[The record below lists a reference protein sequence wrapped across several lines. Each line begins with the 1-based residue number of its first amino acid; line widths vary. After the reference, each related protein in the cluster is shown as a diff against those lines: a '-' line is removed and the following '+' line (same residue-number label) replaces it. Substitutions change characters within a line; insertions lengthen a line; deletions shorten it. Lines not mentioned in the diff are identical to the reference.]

1 MFNRSKKDMSHFDW
15 ILFLVTLIL
24 CVFGFI
30 VVFSATVSRGGQW
43 HALKSQ
49 FAATALGV
57 ALIVLLQYID
67 VDYMKKLAMPI
78 YGIAVLLLIA
88 TMLFGVGEDAW
99 GARSWLKLG
108 PVTFQPAE
116 FTKIAVMIAFA
127 MLLERYQYRLNKI
140 TTLLILAVAMGIPVV
155 LILRQPDFGTA
166 AVFIFFLALMIF
178 YAGLH
183 WGYIVAA
190 LVLVAVAT
198 PIVYQHL
205 SPMQQDR
212 ILNFLNPMRDVM
224 KSGYQ
229 TYQGLIAIGS
239 GKLFGKG
246 FLHGTQTQYGF
257 IPERDTDYIFAVLA
271 EEFGLVGAGV
281 LIFLYAVMLL
291 RILLISK
298 RAKDMFSR
306 TLCVGVAAMQFI
318 HIFEN
323 IGMTIGVMPLTGIP
337 LPFLSNGGTFQ
348 LINLLSIGMIL
359 CISTQRKPLDFNA
372 PEPSFSR

>member
-127 MLLERYQYRLNKI
+127 MLL
-140 TTLLILAVAMGIPVV
+140 
-155 LILRQPDFGTA
+155 
-166 AVFIFFLALMIF
+166 AL
-178 YAGLH
+178 GLH
-183 WGYIVAA
+183 
-190 LVLVAVAT
+190 
-198 PIVYQHL
+198 
-205 SPMQQDR
+205 R
-212 ILNFLNPMRDVM
+212 CC
-224 KSGYQ
+224 
-229 TYQGLIAIGS
+229 
-239 GKLFGKG
+239 
-246 FLHGTQTQYGF
+246 
-257 IPERDTDYIFAVLA
+257 
-271 EEFGLVGAGV
+271 FGLSSGGYTDRVSASV
-281 LIFLYAVMLL
+281 TDAT
-291 RILLISK
+291 RS
-298 RAKDMFSR
+298 
-306 TLCVGVAAMQFI
+306 
-318 HIFEN
+318 HFE
-323 IGMTIGVMPLTGIP
+323 
-337 LPFLSNGGTFQ
+337 LS
-348 LINLLSIGMIL
+348 
-359 CISTQRKPLDFNA
+359 
-372 PEPSFSR
+372 